1 MPRQYMSDIIKV
13 LNAMKQ
19 KQSHFPT
26 INNFVNGNDY
36 KTVQKTKN
44 QFYKNILK
52 NVALVQA

>member
-1 MPRQYMSDIIKV
+1 MSDIIKG

-44 QFYKNILK
+44 QFYKNVWK
-52 NVALVQA
+52 NIALVQA